1 MLKRAAILIGPLCL
15 ALLSIGA
22 EVPQDR
28 DKRTG
33 LEVVAP
39 EDVGWSSQKL
49 EAARAFAEK
58 INSAAVM
65 VLYDGKVF
73 VSWGN
78 VATKYHIHS
87 IRKPL
92 LSALYGIYWGRGKIK
107 LDATLEELGIDDIPP
122 ALTKEEKTATVR
134 NLLKSRS
141 GVYHEAAAESED
153 MIVARPERGSH
164 PPDTFFYYNNWDF
177 NVLGTI

>member
-87 IRKPL
+87 IRKPF
-92 LSALYGIYWGRGKIK
+92 LSALYGIYWGRGKIR
-107 LDATLEELGIDDIPP
+107 LEATLEELGINDIPP
-122 ALTKEEKTATVR
+122 SLTAEEKKATIAD
-134 NLLKSRS
+134 LLKSRS
-141 GVYHEAAAESED
+141 GVYHEAAAELAVMAD
-153 MIVARPERGSH
+153 MRPTRGS
-164 PPDTFFYYNNWDF
+164 
-177 NVLGTI
+177 